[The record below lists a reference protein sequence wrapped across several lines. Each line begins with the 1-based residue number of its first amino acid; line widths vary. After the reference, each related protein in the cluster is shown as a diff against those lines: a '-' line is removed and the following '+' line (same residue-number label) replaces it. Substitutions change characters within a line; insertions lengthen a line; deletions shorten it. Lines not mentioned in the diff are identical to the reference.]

1 MTELEWACVVLSSPE
16 TFYIA
21 FLARIDKVQE

>member
-1 MTELEWACVVLSSPE
+1 MNFLSAE

-21 FLARIDKVQE
+21 FLAVDGFFYEM